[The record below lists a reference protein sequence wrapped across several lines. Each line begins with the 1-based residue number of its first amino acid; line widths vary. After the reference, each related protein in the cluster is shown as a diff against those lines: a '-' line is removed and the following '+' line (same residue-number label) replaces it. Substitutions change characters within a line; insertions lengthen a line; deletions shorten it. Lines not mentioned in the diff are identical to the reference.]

1 MDNWGEDIVASE
13 NEIDLIDLVKKF
25 WENRK
30 FIFKVC
36 GIALLAGLIVAFS
49 IPKEYTTTV
58 VLAPEAESGGKG
70 NIGALAAMAGI
81 NLQQNA
87 GQELSPELYPNI
99 VSSTPFLIGLFDV
112 QVRDRRENIDT
123 SLYTYLDEKQKKAWW
138 SYILG
143 APFKLLE
150 LFSSKNKAAFQDPD
164 FSMIMLSKDQEGILK
179 KLKERINVS
188 VDKKTGVITLSS
200 QMQSPIISAFI
211 ADTITS
217 YMQSYIISYRTQK
230 ARQDLVFTEKLYNE
244 VKADYYKAQ
253 QNLATYADENLA
265 IVSARF
271 RTTQERLQNEMS
283 LAYGVYNQ
291 MAQQLQMAKIK
302 VQDITPVYT
311 VIQPAVVPSK
321 AASPKKVVILAGF
334 VFLAFVGAC
343 GWIVFKD
350 RLSTVGKD
358 IFFAK

>member
-1 MDNWGEDIVASE
+1 MDSLDKDILTSE
-13 NEIDLIDLVKKF
+13 NEVDLMELAKKL

-30 FIFKVC
+30 FILKVC
-36 GIALLAGLIVAFS
+36 GIGIVIGLIVAFS

-58 VLAPEAESGGKG
+58 ILAPEAEAAGKG
-70 NIGALAAMAGI
+70 NIGALAAVAGI

-112 QVRDRRENIDT
+112 QVRDQKENIDT
-123 SLYTYLDEKQKKAWW
+123 SLYTYLDEKQRKAWW
-138 SYILG
+138 SYVLG

-150 LFSSKNKAAFQDPD
+150 LVSSKEKNAVPNPD
-164 FSMIMLSKDQEGILK
+164 FPMIMLSKDQEDILK
-179 KLKERINVS
+179 NLKERINVS

-200 QMQSPIISAFI
+200 QMQSPVISAFI

-217 YMQSYIISYRTQK
+217 YMQSYIINYRTQK
-230 ARQDLVFTEKLYNE
+230 ARQDLLFTQKLYDE
-244 VKADYYKAQ
+244 AKADYYKAQ

-311 VIQPAVVPSK
+311 VIQPAVVPLK
-321 AASPKKVVILAGF
+321 ATSPKKMIILVGF
-334 VFLAFVGAC
+334 TFLAFAGTC
-343 GWIVFKD
+343 GWIVLKD
-350 RLSTVGKD
+350 RFSIVGKD
-358 IFFAK
+358 MFSAK